1 MRGIQSWQ
9 GTLLYHMSKQRFFE
23 LPGLENPRLKLP
35 AADTMASPWLIDWV
49 VFMVSTAMDIVIIG
63 NKAEEK
69 RSMGMPFSDNP
80 MILFFFPRSTLLFQ
94 WLLRC
99 KKWPLGTKMKIWDI
113 CAWNKPLFFFFFGE
127 EKFSLF
133 MLKTSKFQ
141 NYSYLNADPLHSL
154 KLTFIFW
161 ILWVGKPAINQ
172 WTVRNQK
179 SEHIF
184 RLVLLST
191 CNLVYMTQVYGVS
204 RWSLDHPSID
214 ALWTWTVMFWI
225 KRDRKRQ

>member
-1 MRGIQSWQ
+1 MRGVQSWQ

-23 LPGLENPRLKLP
+23 LPGLENPSLKLP

-49 VFMVSTAMDIVIIG
+49 VFMVSTAMVIVVIG

-80 MILFFFPRSTLLFQ
+80 MILFFFLEVHFYFNGYLCLKLTS
-94 WLLRC
+94 
-99 KKWPLGTKMKIWDI
+99 
-113 CAWNKPLFFFFFGE
+113 FFFFFGE
-127 EKFSLF
+127 EKLSLF

-172 WTVRNQK
+172 RTVRNQK

-191 CNLVYMTQVYGVS
+191 YNLVYMTQVYGVS

-225 KRDRKRQ
+225 KRDRKRQQSSWRLKEWV